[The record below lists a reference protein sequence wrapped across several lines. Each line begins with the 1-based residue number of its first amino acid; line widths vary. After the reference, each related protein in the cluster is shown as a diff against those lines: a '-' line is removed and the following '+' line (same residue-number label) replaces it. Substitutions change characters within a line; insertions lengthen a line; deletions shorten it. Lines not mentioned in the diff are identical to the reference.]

1 MLDLRFVFV
10 LTYLYRQGENIKKP
24 QNSAKNPVFWQKQKF
39 NRKFKSGFCK
49 YTLYIQN
56 LVEFSQKTPERR
68 DRTMAKSI
76 KEIMIALNQVLTTT
90 VWVNEDR
97 QIVSLAD
104 ELQIGHNN
112 APRSIED
119 LPRPSLVG
127 AYVSLQIRTDN
138 FDVAAETLD
147 TKNLALRVKEMVFTE
162 AKKIMDAAD
171 GADKTSVA
179 RAA

>member
-1 MLDLRFVFV
+1 M
-10 LTYLYRQGENIKKP
+10 T
-24 QNSAKNPVFWQKQKF
+24 
-39 NRKFKSGFCK
+39 
-49 YTLYIQN
+49 
-56 LVEFSQKTPERR
+56 
-68 DRTMAKSI
+68 KSI
-76 KEIMIALNQVLTTT
+76 KEIMIALNQVLSTT

-97 QIVSLAD
+97 QIISLAD
-104 ELQIGHNN
+104 ELQIGNNN

-138 FDVAAETLD
+138 FDVAAESMD
-147 TKNLALRVKEMVFTE
+147 TKALALRVKEMVFAE

-171 GADKTSVA
+171 GTASQHVA